1 MTREQEQF
9 LTVVDRDE
17 AERRFRA
24 AVSFAPLGIEQVPLA
39 AALGRV
45 VAVDLA
51 SPADV
56 PGFDRSNV
64 DGFAVRADDLLGA
77 AEERPITLT
86 LLPGSLAPGEIPLEE
101 VRLGTALTVATGAM
115 IPRGADAVV
124 MVEHAEAEGSG
135 AQPSRVIIR
144 RMAVAGQNISFAG
157 SDLTAGENVVRRGT
171 LLTSRETGVLA
182 AVGLASVPVWR
193 RPRVAI
199 ISTGNELSLPGETLD
214 VGRIYDSNGRI
225 LADAVREAGGE
236 PHFAGVIR
244 DDWEALSAA
253 VQTGLAEA
261 DLVLLSGGTSKGEGD
276 LCYRVAHALRD
287 PGVIVH
293 GVALKPG
300 KPICLA
306 VAGGKPVVVL
316 PGFPTSAVFTF
327 HEFVAPLIR
336 AWTGRAAS
344 DLAMLPARLAVKVN
358 SEIGR
363 TEYLLVSLTRDAPLA
378 EGTSAAASLTA
389 WPMGKGSG
397 SVTTFSRADG
407 FVKID
412 RHDEQ
417 LPAGAQVAV
426 QLLGR
431 ELNLADFTVIGSHC
445 LGLDLLLGELEAAQ
459 VKTKVLAV
467 GSQAGLEAVSQGRCD
482 LAGIHLLDSA
492 TGRYNEPFLPPHITL
507 IRGYTRRQGVAFRM
521 ADPQLAGCDNLERFR
536 EILTQHP
543 KLLLVNRNSG
553 SGTRILIDQLLGLH
567 RPPGYANQP
576 RNHHAVAAAIRQ
588 QRADWG
594 VCIEHVARAAGLAF
608 IPLAEEQ
615 YDFAVPAARLSQ
627 PILRQFQA
635 LLDQPAVIARLAA
648 LGCYRS
654 RPTAKTFREL

>member
-24 AVSFAPLGIEQVPLA
+24 AVSFTPLGVEQVPLEW
-39 AALGRV
+39 ALGRV
-45 VAVDLA
+45 VAADLA
-51 SPADV
+51 SPVDV

-64 DGFAVRADDLLGA
+64 DGFAVRAADLLGA
-77 AEERPITLT
+77 AEERPVTLT
-86 LLPGSLAPGEIPLEE
+86 LLSGSLAPGETPREE
-101 VRLGTALTVATGAM
+101 VQPGTALTVATGAM

-124 MVEHAEAEGSG
+124 MVEHAEAEGSD
-135 AQPSRVIIR
+135 AQLGLVLIR

-182 AVGLASVPVWR
+182 AVGLSLVPVWR
-193 RPRVAI
+193 RPQVAI
-199 ISTGNELSLPGETLD
+199 ISTGNELSLPGETLE

-276 LCYRVAHALRD
+276 LCYRVVHGLRD

-306 VAGGKPVVVL
+306 VTGGKPVVVL

-336 AWTGRAAS
+336 AWAGRNS
-344 DLAMLPARLAVKVN
+344 GDLATLSARLAVKVN

-363 TEYLLVSLTRDAPLA
+363 TEYLLVGLTRDSQPSSSP
-378 EGTSAAASLTA
+378 TVDVSLTA

-412 RHDEQ
+412 RHAEQ
-417 LPAGAQVAV
+417 LPAGAQVLV

-431 ELNLADFTVIGSHC
+431 ELKLADFTVIGSHC

-459 VKTKVLAV
+459 VRTKVLAV
-467 GSQAGLEAVSQGRCD
+467 GSQAGLEAVAQGRCD

-492 TGRYNEPFLPPHITL
+492 TGRYNEPFLPPHLTL
-507 IRGYTRRQGVAFRM
+507 IRGYTRRQGVAFRTDDSHL
-521 ADPQLAGCDNLERFR
+521 ADCDNLDRFQA
-536 EILTQHP
+536 ILTQHP
-543 KLLLVNRNSG
+543 NLLLVNRNAG
-553 SGTRILIDQLLGLH
+553 SGTRILIDQLLGSL

-576 RNHHAVAAAIRQ
+576 RNHHAVAVAIHQ

-594 VCIEHVARAAGLAF
+594 VCIEHVARSAGLAF
-608 IPLAEEQ
+608 IPLADEQ
-615 YDFAVPAARLSQ
+615 YDFAVPTARLSQ
-627 PILRQFQA
+627 PIMRQFQE
-635 LLDQPAVIARLAA
+635 LLDQPPVIARLAA

-654 RPTAKTFREL
+654 RPATNQGAG